1 MVFYGLK
8 KIFITDQEDRA
19 YTRLGFCVR
28 DLGFGI
34 RDPSFGAEALDFSVG
49 FSAWVLGSQI
59 RAL

>member
-34 RDPSFGAEALDFSVG
+34 RDQRLQLNVKALT
-49 FSAWVLGSQI
+49 
-59 RAL
+59 